1 MPSTREEFWK
11 AASYAVIGD
20 SRGSRG
26 FPKRTCENLKKLG
39 KTVYAVDPGRA
50 AAPAEGM
57 YPDLEGLPGPVE
69 AAVLEV
75 DKAQSAGWVQRV
87 ADEGISDLWIHQQTD
102 TPEALR
108 LAKESGLRT
117 EHGTCAV
124 MHTLQGFHGHHS
136 CHRWLN
142 KLAKKY

>member
-11 AASYAVIGD
+11 ASSFVVIGD
-20 SRGSRG
+20 SRGPRT
-26 FPKRTCENLKKLG
+26 FPKLTYENLKKLG

-50 AAPAEGM
+50 ANGEDV
-57 YPDLEGLPGPVE
+57 YPDLDGLPGNVE

-75 DKAQSAGWVQRV
+75 DKTQAAAWVQRV
-87 ADEGISDLWIHQQTD
+87 ADHGIAGLWIHQQTD

-108 LAKESGLRT
+108 VAQQRGLRT
-117 EHGTCAV
+117 EHGACAV
-124 MHTLQGFHGHHS
+124 MYTAPGFHGHHS
-136 CHRWLN
+136 LHRWLN